1 MTDQHAALKSP
12 DGPLPGLEGIPAPSE
27 GLLKRAHAGWER
39 FLDTFE
45 EVTDE

>member
-1 MTDQHAALKSP
+1 MTDLHTALRSP

-27 GLLKRAHAGWER
+27 ELLERAHAGWER

-45 EVTDE
+45 EVPDE